1 MGVESRL
8 KTAVQS
14 QLDGVKTGIDQ
25 LRLALQN
32 VLEVKKTMN
41 SVEQMM
47 NSAFQDQHI
56 KEIKVLIY
64 QLKKRIEN
72 HKHKHKYFICF
83 LGHQCRTSSTWCCDG
98 KSTTDFYSP

>member
-56 KEIKVLIY
+56 KEIKVLINP
-64 QLKKRIEN
+64 LKIVLKTF
-72 HKHKHKYFICF
+72 KH
-83 LGHQCRTSSTWCCDG
+83 
-98 KSTTDFYSP
+98 